1 MIITEEELL
10 ALLDEEV
17 SLEPG
22 FHPVSIYALDAV
34 SYQAAKAVGVPE
46 YASLHRIQ
54 PDPSWQW
61 EGGLTTSAIVLF
73 EPTAH
78 AGAGYLP
85 QLLAQG
91 EGVYRPEQPWLAGL
105 QARVQR
111 WRDWLAGLKVLLL
124 EDHPFQGPCI
134 AQEIQGLGMPC
145 QWVQDGDACLQALQE
160 GEVGLLICDL
170 SLAEQDAISLLMAH
184 PQYRHRGLPIILLSV
199 HEQTLIDG
207 ARRLLHD
214 AGFNVLAAL
223 AKPLRS
229 QDLLRLL
236 KSLYLGPQRS
246 LRQGSPKRTIR
257 SWQGEALGQLGA
269 LGDAGTSGLPLW
281 LTLNGLPPHW
291 EQLKAQLEQ
300 QGRQTGELTLVIHK
314 RDQLLGQAERFAL
327 VLQASMAGAQLA
339 LLLDNAQHLPFEE
352 LERLP
357 LQHLLLGQQL
367 LQELETM
374 ATDSLLGRFID
385 RARMLGIA
393 LYLDDPFNGQDAGL
407 WQDRGISGR
416 W

>member
-10 ALLDEEV
+10 ALLDEGR

-22 FHPVSIYALDAV
+22 FHPVSIYALDTV
-34 SYQAAKAVGVPE
+34 SHQAAKAAGVPE

-61 EGGLTTSAIVLF
+61 EGGLTASAIVLF
-73 EPTAH
+73 EPSAH

-85 QLLAQG
+85 QLLTQG
-91 EGVYRPEQPWLAGL
+91 EGVYRPEQPWLAAL
-105 QARVQR
+105 QARAQR

-124 EDHPFQGPCI
+124 EDHSFQGPCI
-134 AQEIQGLGMPC
+134 AQEIRGLGMPC

-184 PQYRHRGLPIILLSV
+184 PQYRQRGLPIVLLSA

-236 KSLYLGPQRS
+236 KSLYLGPQHA
-246 LRQGSPKRTIR
+246 LRQGSPKRIIR
-257 SWQGEALGQLGA
+257 SWQGEALGQLGS
-269 LGDAGTSGLPLW
+269 LDDATASGLPLW
-281 LTLNGLPPHW
+281 LTLSGLPPHW
-291 EQLKAQLEQ
+291 EQLKAQLER
-300 QGRQTGELTLVIHK
+300 QGRQARQLTLVIHK
-314 RDQLLGQAERFAL
+314 RDQLLAQAEGFAL
-327 VLQASMAGAQLA
+327 VLQASMAGGQLA
-339 LLLDNAQHLPFEE
+339 LLLDDAQHLPFDE

-357 LQHLLLGQQL
+357 FQHLLLGRQL
-367 LQELETM
+367 LRELETM
-374 ATDSLLGRFID
+374 AADSLLGRFLD

-393 LYLDDPFNGQDAGL
+393 LYLDDPFNGLDAAF
-407 WQDRGISGR
+407 WQDLGISGR